1 MIQLT
6 SRCPACWNNMRR
18 LYCQLTC
25 SRDQSL
31 FMDPEILVPVP
42 NTNKSSIMSIKYFV
56 SPQFKQGLFDSCKD
70 VTFPGNNEKVLNLLC
85 GTTAEKC
92 TPQKLLKY
100 MGNTENGFAP
110 FAIDFPEKLIP
121 NLSWMNQTVFKCNN
135 PFVDPQ
141 TNNTASVCSCQD
153 CVASCPVRPTV
164 PPSPTPRKIIGLDVL
179 TFSLIVAYVVF
190 LVIFLSVSFICKT
203 KNRKTYAVVPD
214 EAQANL
220 RYSGTY
226 PPVSSSLPQI
236 VDSRPGLC
244 ERLGSKLESFLNRWF
259 TKWGVWC
266 SYHPYY
272 VMGGCL
278 VVIAVLACG
287 LLRFTVTTD
296 PVELWSAPDS
306 TARKQKEIFD
316 SKFKP
321 FYRTEQLI
329 ITATNPTPTGYN
341 RYGDGKWIPFGPVF
355 HLDLLNQVTDH
366 YVNSSNNIILIHFQA
381 DRWWELRKLST
392 RGYCGEILYNTKF
405 SGLVNKEMYGHQLG
419 ELAFRSWEWKFE
431 KVSTKYIRTTLA
443 WKIKRFLHVYM
454 KNYTISVNTASG
466 ASVSIQYSKIWK
478 LNPWPKRVL
487 LRTKYN
493 VVVIIAL
500 YMYML

>member
-1 MIQLT
+1 
-6 SRCPACWNNMRR
+6 MRR

-31 FMDPEILVPVP
+31 FMDPESPLQPAP
-42 NTNKSSIMSIKYFV
+42 NNKSSILRVEYFV

-92 TPQKLLKY
+92 TPQKMLAY
-100 MGNTENGFAP
+100 MGNTGNGFAP

-141 TNNTASVCSCQD
+141 TNKTASVCSCQD

-366 YVNSSNNIILIHFQA
+366 YVNSSNNFNTFSSRQVMRIKKII
-381 DRWWELRKLST
+381 
-392 RGYCGEILYNTKF
+392 N
-405 SGLVNKEMYGHQLG
+405 
-419 ELAFRSWEWKFE
+419 
-431 KVSTKYIRTTLA
+431 
-443 WKIKRFLHVYM
+443 
-454 KNYTISVNTASG
+454 
-466 ASVSIQYSKIWK
+466 
-478 LNPWPKRVL
+478 
-487 LRTKYN
+487 
-493 VVVIIAL
+493 
-500 YMYML
+500 